1 MQSFRQ
7 TTIKRKLIGLIMLTS
22 SVALLVAFALM
33 IVSDY
38 VSFRSGLV
46 RDLRM
51 LADVMGTSG
60 SSALDFDDEE
70 FATKTLAGLT
80 ATPNITTAAIYT
92 KEGKVLASY
101 LRDQQSEPPP
111 ERPGPEGYAFKNA
124 YLTLFHRGY
133 LNLFH
138 PIRRGGERIGSI
150 YLQYSLQEMNAR
162 LTRYVGLAGAIVLGA
177 ALIAFLFSSRL
188 QRIISGPILSL
199 AQTARIV
206 SEQKNYSVRAEK
218 RTDDEIGFLIDRFNE
233 MLGQIE
239 EHEKELQEVNEQLVQ
254 SEQRARAGTQAKSQ
268 FLANM
273 SHELRTPLNAI
284 IGYSEML
291 QEEAQDA
298 GLESSIPDLKKIN
311 RAGRHL
317 LELINDVLDLSKIE
331 AGKMELYLE
340 TFDIPNLLEE
350 ISATVQLLV
359 QKNSNTIEVLCPS
372 NLGAMRADMTKVRQA
387 LFNLLSNASK
397 FTNHGK
403 ITLEAAREVSPSNG
417 HWIVFRV
424 SDTGIGMTPEQ
435 QARVF
440 ETFAQAEASTM
451 RDFGGT
457 GLGLAITKNFC
468 RMMGGDV
475 SLTSEPGKG
484 SIFTIRLPIEV
495 REPEAES
502 EVEAKSIAAP
512 PPMEGKTVLVID
524 DDADTREVL
533 ERFLNRKGF
542 HVECA
547 SSGQDGLRLAKELH
561 PAAITLDV
569 MMPGMDGW
577 AVLSTLKSE
586 PELADIPVVMLT
598 IVDDKNLGYSLGAT
612 DYMIKPVDRE
622 RLAEILMKFRD
633 VPPPRCAL
641 VIDDEEPARQML
653 TRILEKEGWNVLQ
666 AEDGLA
672 ALERMKKQRPDL
684 ILLDLMMP
692 KMNGFE
698 FVAELHKHDEW
709 QSIPIIVITAVD
721 VTIRDRVRLDGYVEK
736 VLRKSA
742 LSEDALLG
750 EIRDL
755 ISVCVQR
762 KQQSQ
767 HKPAGLA
774 STAQP

>member
-1 MQSFRQ
+1 MPAFRQ
-7 TTIKRKLIGLIMLTS
+7 TTIKRKLIALIMLTS

-38 VSFRSGLV
+38 VSFRSGMV
-46 RDLRM
+46 RDLRT

-111 ERPGPEGYAFKNA
+111 DKPGPDGYGFKNA
-124 YLTLFHRGY
+124 YFTFFHPGY

-138 PIRRGGERIGSI
+138 PIRRGGERIGTI

-162 LTRYVGLAGAIVLGA
+162 LTRYAGLAGAIVLGA
-177 ALIAFLFSSRL
+177 SLIAFLFSSRL

-233 MLGQIE
+233 MLAQIQ
-239 EHEKELQEVNEQLVQ
+239 EHEKELQAINEQLVQ

-291 QEEAQDA
+291 QEEAQDS
-298 GLESSIPDLKKIN
+298 GQEDFIPDLKKIN

-340 TFDIPNLLEE
+340 TFDIPNLLED
-350 ISATVQLLV
+350 ISTTVQLLV
-359 QKNSNTIEVLCPS
+359 QKNSNVLEVRCPA

-417 HWIVFRV
+417 DWIVFRV

-457 GLGLAITKNFC
+457 GLGLAITRNFC

-502 EVEAKSIAAP
+502 EVESKSIAAP
-512 PPMEGKTVLVID
+512 PPVEGKTVLVID

-653 TRILEKEGWNVLQ
+653 TRILEKEGWDVIQ

-672 ALERMKKQRPDL
+672 AMERMKKQRPDL

-698 FVAELHKHDEW
+698 FVAELHKHDQW

-742 LSEDALLG
+742 LSEDTLLG

-767 HKPAGLA
+767 HKPAG
-774 STAQP
+774 